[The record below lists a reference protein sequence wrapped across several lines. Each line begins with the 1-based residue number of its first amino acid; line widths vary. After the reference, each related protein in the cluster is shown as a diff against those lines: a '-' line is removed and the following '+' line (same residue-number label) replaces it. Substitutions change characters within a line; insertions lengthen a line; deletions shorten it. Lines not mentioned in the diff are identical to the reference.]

1 MQRIQQK
8 LEYKRNKKLL
18 HSLLEQK
25 NHRGQRGRAK
35 LAEQDF
41 KAATYNKLR
50 NINVIQRKM
59 EHIKKKCG

>member
-18 HSLLEQK
+18 HPLLEQK
-25 NHRGQRGRAK
+25 NHRGQRGRTK

-50 NINVIQRKM
+50 NINVIQIKM

>member
-25 NHRGQRGRAK
+25 NHRGQRGRTK

>member
-25 NHRGQRGRAK
+25 NHRGQRGRTK

-59 EHIKKKCG
+59 KHIKKKCG